1 MPDPTS
7 TARGCGHDP
16 RDAHDPACQH
26 LDHAQ
31 DHSGS
36 AVNRQCHEHEHDHE
50 HDHEHGHGHE
60 HDHSHWGSER
70 VELAFAVA
78 SAGLLLA
85 AWLIHRSFGPPA
97 QGWTLAL
104 LVACYFAGGLF
115 AVLEAIEGLRARR
128 FQIDFLMVL
137 AALGAASIGSP
148 GEGALLLVLFSLGHA
163 AEHFALG
170 RAKRSI
176 AALAELR
183 PTTATLVDESTG
195 ETEEVAI
202 ERLRIGDTVLVRP
215 DSRIAADGVVVQGE
229 SSVDQS
235 ALTGESV
242 PVEKLPLLGF
252 DPNSRDP
259 RGLLAEHRL
268 FAGTINGAG
277 AMRLRVTRTANDMTL
292 ARVIR
297 LVAEAKTLRSPTQRL
312 TESLERRFV
321 PLVLGAVVLLPLA
334 FLVREETFAE
344 SLYRAIAVLVA
355 ASPCALA
362 IATPSAVLSAV
373 ARGGRE
379 GVLFKGGGPLELLG
393 KVEAIALDKTG
404 TLTSGRPEVVDVI
417 TAPGRT
423 RAELLSVAA
432 AAESHSNH
440 PLAGAIVRA
449 DRQGRQIRQVADS
462 GVEQASD
469 NGPID
474 LARPAN
480 GTGTQVVRITGKG
493 IRADLPDGTVWIGNS
508 RLFPSPGTPPAGY
521 PAGPIPPPLPDWVRQ
536 ADDSLRTLGRTT
548 MIVCSGNEF
557 LGVVGM
563 ADVSRPSAAN
573 LVGAL
578 HQIGIRKLVILS
590 GDNHAAARAVAEELG
605 IDEFRGD
612 LTPEDKL
619 LAIRELAARM
629 PVAMVGD
636 GVNDAPALAAAT
648 VSIAMGAAGSD
659 VALETADVALMA
671 DDLSHLP
678 FAVALSRQASRIIR
692 QNVWVSLGTI
702 AVLVPAALG
711 GLQLSAAVIFHEGS
725 TVVVVLNALRLLA
738 FRSPSRALAGPKPSH
753 RAQPSA

>member
-7 TARGCGHDP
+7 TACGCDANHD
-16 RDAHDPACQH
+16 HH
-26 LDHAQ
+26 HDHA
-31 DHSGS
+31 
-36 AVNRQCHEHEHDHE
+36 
-50 HDHEHGHGHE
+50 
-60 HDHSHWGSER
+60 HSHWGGER
-70 VELAFAVA
+70 VELGFAVSA
-78 SAGLLLA
+78 AGLLLA
-85 AWLIHRSFGPPA
+85 AWLLSGNEGLSA
-97 QGWTLAL
+97 QHLTIAL
-104 LVACYFAGGLF
+104 LVGCYIAGGWF
-115 AVLEAIEGLRARR
+115 AVIEAVEGLRRGR

-137 AALGAASIGSP
+137 AALGAAYIGSP

-183 PTTATLVDESTG
+183 PTTATLIDESSG
-195 ETEEVAI
+195 ETREVPI
-202 ERLRIGDTVLVRP
+202 EQLRIGDTLVVRP

-235 ALTGESV
+235 ALTGESL
-242 PVEKLPLLGF
+242 PVEKLPIVGF
-252 DPNSRDP
+252 DPETQDWRD
-259 RGLLAEHRL
+259 LLSEHKL

-297 LVAEAKTLRSPTQRL
+297 LVAEAKTQRSPTQRL
-312 TESLERRFV
+312 TDSLERIFV
-321 PLVLGAVVLLPLA
+321 PLVLAAVLLLPLA
-334 FLVREETFAE
+334 FLVIEETFAQ
-344 SLYRAIAVLVA
+344 SLYRAITVLVA

-379 GVLFKGGGPLELLG
+379 GVLFKGGGPLEQLG

-404 TLTSGRPEVVDVI
+404 TLTLGRPEVVDVV

-423 RAELLSVAA
+423 RAELLAITA
-432 AAESHSNH
+432 AAESLSNH
-440 PLAGAIVRA
+440 PLAGAVVRA
-449 DRQGRQIRQVADS
+449 DQKGRSARLSATAESEGTLGNEKARRAPLVTAADIRV
-462 GVEQASD
+462 
-469 NGPID
+469 I
-474 LARPAN
+474 
-480 GTGTQVVRITGKG
+480 RITGQG
-493 IRADLPDGTVWIGNS
+493 IRAELPGGTVWIGNS
-508 RLFPSPGTPPAGY
+508 RLFPSVDSPPAGDRTE
-521 PAGPIPPPLPDWVRQ
+521 PTPPPLPDWVRQ
-536 ADDSLRTLGRTT
+536 ADETLQALGRTT
-548 MIVCSGNEF
+548 MIVCSGDEF
-557 LGVVGM
+557 LGVIGL
-563 ADVSRPSAAN
+563 ADVSRPSATN
-573 LVGAL
+573 LARDLQRV
-578 HQIGIRKLVILS
+578 GIRKLAILS
-590 GDNHAAARAVAEELG
+590 GDNQAAARAIGVELG
-605 IDEFRGD
+605 IDEVRGD

-629 PVAMVGD
+629 PVAMIGD

-678 FAVALSRQASRIIR
+678 FAIALSRQASRVIR

-702 AVLVPAALG
+702 AVLVPAAMF
-711 GLQLSAAVIFHEGS
+711 GLQLSVAVIFHEGS

-738 FRSPSRALAGPKPSH
+738 FRSPTGP
-753 RAQPSA
+753 AA